1 MIGGVTYPDGLPC
14 LPDRVTLTTGVKF
27 SHQNVS
33 RWGNPPRRDYI
44 NFFASL
50 KSVNRQNKSFAWI
63 SGLPHQPGVPH
74 LHVIWPYVCLAW
86 LPEAEV
92 ILVKMV
98 T

>member
-50 KSVNRQNKSFAWI
+50 KVKASALKGHNKSSNWELKSVNRQNTSFAWI
-63 SGLPHQPGVPH
+63 ADYLTNLGFPTS
-74 LHVIWPYVCLAW
+74 
-86 LPEAEV
+86 
-92 ILVKMV
+92 M
-98 T
+98 